1 MTTRTRAEI
10 VIVYADQTMTTW
22 TLMADFGGFSLTLKE
37 QSSGKS
43 TYYGVFTY
51 KIAIFRKYENGGGGL
66 PEDKTVC
73 LCSRQT

>member
-1 MTTRTRAEI
+1 
-10 VIVYADQTMTTW
+10 
-22 TLMADFGGFSLTLKE
+22 MADFGGFSLTLKE

-51 KIAIFRKYENGGGGL
+51 KIAIFRKYENGGGL